1 MSCPRSSLNK
11 TQKGINTIQ
20 LSKNAIYLL
29 SKQFVRDGEKRIIEE
44 KFIFQ
49 IISSIK
55 QTKNWYCCSLIDQN
69 SKFGGFCI
77 KYEDKYGIP
86 KKGDI
91 LETNKIQIIKLPNRD
106 NYLYFCD
113 NVVKLI
119 ESEELMEINLK
130 KINSLNRNNN
140 EHIENLSN
148 KRINFDNQFITPNK
162 KRTNNNHSEEIDY
175 NQENKKYTLYSEIL
189 NNINILDP
197 IFYLKCKSK
206 SAIKNFVLKNDNTE
220 SKRQFYYFLDTEG
233 DLVQIVAY
241 GINNIKYFNSI
252 IQFGNVYE
260 FSKMIMHQNKNDT
273 TSIFP
278 IVFWISK
285 FSTIIKKMED
295 KGEFIK
301 IRNINEKLITKIYD
315 LNTQKVNIN
324 LNVVGIILE
333 DRGIV
338 ETPNGGKKSRLIIIG
353 DKTFHCISVSL
364 WTNIINPE
372 RNFKK
377 GDIIYLSN
385 ICYKENYIHNYLSAY
400 KKTQIY
406 FCQLSPYEQELK
418 HFYEDHPNIYEYKE
432 LSFKYL
438 NSKKDIPLKLISEFK
453 KEYENQNQNN
463 SKITVIKIR
472 GIILNFSHKKSIVS
486 KKCIF
491 CNKKIESEKCDVCG
505 NIPKLYFYFKLE
517 IKDCSGHLLI
527 DFFGS
532 KAEMFLRISPEDYI
546 KILND
551 NNEEKI
557 NEINKRILYKYF
569 IFFGNY
575 NKNANGIFSSFFV
588 QDFGEENKESYN
600 NLISNLV
607 TYLN

>member
-1 MSCPRSSLNK
+1 M
-11 TQKGINTIQ
+11 
-20 LSKNAIYLL
+20 
-29 SKQFVRDGEKRIIEE
+29 
-44 KFIFQ
+44 
-49 IISSIK
+49 
-55 QTKNWYCCSLIDQN
+55 
-69 SKFGGFCI
+69 
-77 KYEDKYGIP
+77 
-86 KKGDI
+86 
-91 LETNKIQIIKLPNRD
+91 
-106 NYLYFCD
+106 
-113 NVVKLI
+113 
-119 ESEELMEINLK
+119 
-130 KINSLNRNNN
+130 
-140 EHIENLSN
+140 
-148 KRINFDNQFITPNK
+148 
-162 KRTNNNHSEEIDY
+162 
-175 NQENKKYTLYSEIL
+175 

-600 NLISNLV
+600 F
-607 TYLN
+607 